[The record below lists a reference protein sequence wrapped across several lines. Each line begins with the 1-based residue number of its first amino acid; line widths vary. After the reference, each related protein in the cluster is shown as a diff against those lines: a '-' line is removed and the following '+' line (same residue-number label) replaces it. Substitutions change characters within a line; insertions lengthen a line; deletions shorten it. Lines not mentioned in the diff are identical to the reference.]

1 MRVQFLENC
10 TVLELA
16 ILGVLVRTLG
26 VVYYYGLAKVLRWE
40 TTCIMEDKLFEYGPF
55 FLWASLGESRRSKNW
70 FEAEM
75 EDGVAALHAFESG
88 DTEIPAGIQSLV
100 WKEIGKRT
108 GSVLYDRWNAAR
120 SVIWSQ
126 FEKLETSNDCLREG
140 ANRMSCLN
148 LDLRELAPFPIAN
161 FKLGLG
167 HNATDPSS
175 SISKTKTVTTA
186 PVTFKPPTTTI
197 EPNPPQSFISSY
209 APRLRTYAN
218 SLLTPVI
225 QPATALA
232 APLSRTTK
240 RGTTAINYAEDGYDD
255 YDDDDDENR
264 RRPTGLR
271 SIRRDE
277 SGQAK
282 VNQDPAEK
290 VGKEAIAPVEIQG
303 IWRDWMG
310 KARSTRPDMQNY
322 AQTSLPLTLIPIRI
336 DLDIP
341 AFAPPPALPLPHQST
356 GYHNVDNSL
365 PVYRSQE
372 MTVPYR
378 LKDIFLWNLHE
389 TLTTT
394 DQFAQAMVQDLD
406 LPNRAQMAMEI
417 SKQIRTQL
425 EEYAGVALHPLF
437 HSQQTPTAAG
447 TITTIKAG
455 PVSRDASATPAASGN
470 VTPLRPNSISQTNGV
485 STPSRATNNT
495 LSQDISA
502 SAAAITPESDEFNP
516 DDMYRCI
523 ITLNINLSN
532 HLYTDKFEWSLL
544 HPPGTAEMFA
554 KQTCADLGLPG
565 EWVPAM
571 THAIYEAVLRLKK
584 EACESGGLVG
594 GYGGEIPNEA
604 AHGAE
609 AGWRYDNE
617 HLADEWEPKVEQL
630 SKDEIE
636 KREGDRERQ
645 IRRLR
650 RETARF
656 SSSAGMMG
664 GMPQATE
671 SKGYFD
677 AEPTEER
684 MGRGERSKKK
694 RRFRSLSPV
703 ARANTPGGRGTPD
716 LGGLAGYGGGGGLN
730 DYERSTWRC
739 AHCRVWGTAVWAV
752 RDGPH
757 GQRTLC
763 NNCGFLYERDRKLP
777 KMSKDLHKLD
787 MRPAD
792 YR

>member
-1 MRVQFLENC
+1 MM
-10 TVLELA
+10 A
-16 ILGVLVRTLG
+16 
-26 VVYYYGLAKVLRWE
+26 AKN
-40 TTCIMEDKLFEYGPF
+40 P
-55 FLWASLGESRRSKNW
+55 
-70 FEAEM
+70 
-75 EDGVAALHAFESG
+75 
-88 DTEIPAGIQSLV
+88 P
-100 WKEIGKRT
+100 
-108 GSVLYDRWNAAR
+108 
-120 SVIWSQ
+120 
-126 FEKLETSNDCLREG
+126 
-140 ANRMSCLN
+140 N
-148 LDLRELAPFPIAN
+148 L
-161 FKLGLG
+161 
-167 HNATDPSS
+167 
-175 SISKTKTVTTA
+175 
-186 PVTFKPPTTTI
+186 
-197 EPNPPQSFISSY
+197 PQSFISSY

-240 RGTTAINYAEDGYDD
+240 RGTTAINYAEDGYED
-255 YDDDDDENR
+255 YDDDDDDSR

-282 VNQDPAEK
+282 QDPGEK
-290 VGKEAIAPVEIQG
+290 VGKEATAPVEVQG

-310 KARSTRPDMQNY
+310 KARTTKPDLQNY
-322 AQTSLPLTLIPIRI
+322 AQTALPLTLIPIRI

-341 AFAPPPALPLPHQST
+341 AFQPAAPLPQPP
-356 GYHNVDNSL
+356 GAAYGQIDNSL
-365 PVYRSQE
+365 PIYRAQE

-394 DQFAQAMVQDLD
+394 DQFAQTMVQDLD
-406 LPNRAQMAMEI
+406 LPNRGQMANEI

-437 HSQQTPTAAG
+437 HSQQMSTANG
-447 TITTIKAG
+447 VVTTIKQD
-455 PVSRDASATPAASGN
+455 PSRDASATPAASGN
-470 VTPLRPNSISQTNGV
+470 ATPLRSVMNQTNGFG
-485 STPSRATNNT
+485 TPLRQVENGATE
-495 LSQDISA
+495 DITAEA
-502 SAAAITPESDEFNP
+502 SAIPPESDDFNP

-630 SKDEIE
+630 SKEEIE

-656 SSSAGMMG
+656 SSSTGMMG

-671 SKGYFD
+671 NRGFFD
-677 AEPTEER
+677 PEPAEER

-694 RRFRSLSPV
+694 RRFRSLSPIG
-703 ARANTPGGRGTPD
+703 RSGTPGGRGTPD
-716 LGGLAGYGGGGGLN
+716 TGGIAGYGGGGSLN
-730 DYERSTWRC
+730 DYERNTWRC
-739 AHCRVWGTAVWAV
+739 SHCRVWGTAVWAV

-757 GQRTLC
+757 GPRVSLC
-763 NNCGFLYERDRKLP
+763 FCVPTGG
-777 KMSKDLHKLD
+777 
-787 MRPAD
+787 
-792 YR
+792 